1 MLLSKQYIRREFMKC
16 GVQMSEEALDILCE
30 RLKDDIQKYAMN
42 AKDLGYKRLIRDKV
56 PIIIG
61 DFENV

>member
-1 MLLSKQYIRREFMKC
+1 MLLSKQYIRKEFMKC
-16 GVQMSEEALDILCE
+16 GVQMSEEALDILCDK
-30 RLKDDIQKYAMN
+30 LKEDVQKYAMN
-42 AKDLGYKRLIRDKV
+42 AKDLVYKRLVKVRV

>member
-1 MLLSKQYIRREFMKC
+1 MLLSKQYIRKEFMKC
-16 GVQMSEEALDILCE
+16 GVQMSEEALDILCNK
-30 RLKDDIQKYAMN
+30 LKEDIQKYAMN
-42 AKDLGYKRLIRDKV
+42 AKDLGYKRLVKDRV

>member
-16 GVQMSEEALDILCE
+16 GVQMSEEALDILCDK
-30 RLKDDIQKYAMN
+30 LKDDIQKYAMN
-42 AKDLGYKRLIRDKV
+42 AKDLGYKRLVKDRV
-56 PIIIG
+56 AIIIG

>member
-1 MLLSKQYIRREFMKC
+1 MLLSKQYIRKEFMKC
-16 GVQMSEEALDILCE
+16 GVQMSEEALDILCDN
-30 RLKDDIQKYAMN
+30 LKDDIQKYAMN
-42 AKDLGYKRLIRDKV
+42 AKDLGYKRLVKDRV

>member
-16 GVQMSEEALDILCE
+16 GVQMSEEALDTLCDK
-30 RLKDDIQKYAMN
+30 LKDDIQKYAMN
-42 AKDLGYKRLIRDKV
+42 AKDLGYKRLVRDRV